1 MTGTPPVQRAG
12 PREWAGLVVLLLAT
26 TVLTLDL
33 GVLWLAAPY
42 LAADLRPSGSELL
55 WVTDI
60 YGFVMAGLLVTS
72 GALGDRVGRRRLLL
86 AGAATF
92 IAASLLCAWSTSPAL
107 LIGARAL
114 LGVSGALVLPST
126 LSLIAAVFPD
136 PGQRARAIA
145 MWVTA
150 MSLGVAIGPLA
161 GGVLLQWFWW
171 GSVFLIGVPVMVLLL
186 VLGPVLLPEFRS
198 PAAPR
203 LDPLSVVLFMAAVLP
218 VVYAVKKYAEHGF
231 GPHVWLPAP
240 VGLAV
245 GVLFVRR
252 QNRLEEPLLDLRLFR
267 GASFR
272 AALSLLVLV
281 MAAMSG
287 LEYLVPQFFQM
298 VVGLSPLEAGLWLLP
313 GAAGLLV
320 GSQLTPVLGRSLRP
334 ASVVALGT
342 AVATAG
348 FALVAVADPGDGPV
362 AVSVGLGV
370 LLLGLSP
377 TMVLGTDLVVG
388 SAPAEKAGSA
398 SAVSMTATDFGS
410 AAGIALIGS
419 VTTSVYRDEV
429 TAAVPADSPAAD
441 TIGGAVAHLSADSP
455 ALEVARSAF
464 THGVNAAAW
473 VGAALCL
480 VLTVVV
486 PLTLKRL
493 RTGGDAPADDE
504 ARHVTA

>member
-1 MTGTPPVQRAG
+1 M
-12 PREWAGLVVLLLAT
+12 GLVVLLLAT
-26 TVLTLDL
+26 TVLTMDL
-33 GVLWLAAPY
+33 GVLWLAAPH

-55 WVTDI
+55 WVTDV
-60 YGFVMAGLLVTS
+60 YGFMMAGLLVTA

-86 AGAATF
+86 VGAVTF
-92 IAASLLCAWSTSPAL
+92 AVASLLCAWSASPAM

-114 LGVSGALVLPST
+114 LGVSGALILPST

-150 MSLGVAIGPLA
+150 MSLGVAIGPVV

-186 VLGPVLLPEFRS
+186 ALGPVVLPEYRS
-198 PAAPR
+198 PDAAR
-203 LDPLSVVLFMAAVLP
+203 LDPLSVALFMMSVLP

-240 VGLAV
+240 VGLAF

-252 QNRLEEPLLDLRLFR
+252 QNRLEQPLLDLRLFR
-267 GASFR
+267 ERSFS
-272 AALSLLVLV
+272 AALALLVLV

-287 LEYLVPQFFQM
+287 VEYLLPQFFQM
-298 VVGLSPLEAGLWLLP
+298 VVGLPPLTAGLWLLP
-313 GAAGLLV
+313 GAAGLLI

-334 ASVVALGT
+334 ASIVALGT

-348 FALVAVADPGDGPV
+348 FVLVAAAGPDDGPL
-362 AVSVGLGV
+362 AVSAGLGI

-377 TMVLGTDLVVG
+377 TMVLGTDLMVG
-388 SAPAEKAGSA
+388 SAPSEKAGSA
-398 SAVSMTATDFGS
+398 SAVAMTATDFGS

-419 VTTSVYRDEV
+419 VTTSVYRGEV
-429 TAAVPADSPAAD
+429 AAAIPAGSPAAD
-441 TIGGAVAHLSADSP
+441 TIGGAVAHLPAGSA
-455 ALEVARSAF
+455 ALDVARTAF

-473 VGAALCL
+473 VGAALCV

-486 PLTLKRL
+486 PLTLKHL
-493 RTGGDAPADDE
+493 RTGGPAEAEQSERVDA
-504 ARHVTA
+504 